1 MKYLLTIYENEA
13 TYDDGTGAAMGA
25 IIEKHMA
32 FGAENGAAILNGAG
46 LQPVASATTVRTDGG
61 KQTLHDGPFAETRE
75 QLGGFYMIEAADL
88 DAAIAIAKK
97 VPLAADGAI
106 EVRPIMSPP
115 GM

>member
-13 TYDDGTGAAMGA
+13 TYNDGTGAAMGA
-25 IIEKHMA
+25 IIQKHMA
-32 FGAENGAAILNGAG
+32 FSQEIGSAMISGAG
-46 LQPVASATTVRTDGG
+46 LQPIATATTVRTDGG

-75 QLGGFYMIEAADL
+75 QMGGFYMIEAADL

-106 EVRPIMSPP
+106 EVRPVMAPP

>member
-13 TYDDGTGAAMGA
+13 VYNDGTGAAMGA

-32 FGAENGAAILNGAG
+32 FSGEIGSAMLNGAG

-75 QLGGFYMIEAADL
+75 QLGGFYMIEAPDL

-106 EVRPIMSPP
+106 EVRPIMAPP

>member
-13 TYDDGTGAAMGA
+13 TYNDGTGAAMGA
-25 IIEKHMA
+25 IIAKHMA
-32 FGAENGAAILNGAG
+32 FSQEIGPVMLNGAG
-46 LQPVASATTVRTDGG
+46 LQPVATATTVRTDSG

-75 QLGGFYMIEAADL
+75 QLGGFYMIEAVDL

-106 EVRPIMSPP
+106 EVRPIMGPP